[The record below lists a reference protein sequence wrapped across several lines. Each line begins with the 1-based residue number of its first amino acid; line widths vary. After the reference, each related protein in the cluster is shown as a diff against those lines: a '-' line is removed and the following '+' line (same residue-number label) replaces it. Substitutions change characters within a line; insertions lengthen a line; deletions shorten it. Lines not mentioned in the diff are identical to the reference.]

1 MTTLQSHGLT
11 ESALELLLDEDSIRD
26 LFLDATEE
34 LDQLNLHNPE
44 LDAVKVSCVTSPVGP
59 LLLGA
64 NDRHLICLQFME
76 IDGCLKQLIKLQH
89 QFGKPLRTG
98 SHRLLAQAEQEL
110 TDYFANKRKQFTVP
124 LKPSGT
130 AFQLKVW
137 SALQQIPYGST
148 WSYEDIASQIGQ
160 PTASRAVGLAN
171 GANPIAIIIPCHR
184 VIRKGGNIGGYG
196 GGLWRKERL
205 LHLEEGS

>member
-26 LFLDATEE
+26 LFLDAMEE
-34 LDQLNLHNPE
+34 LDQMNLHNPQ
-44 LDAVKVSCVTSPVGP
+44 LNAVKVDCIISPVGP

-64 NDRHLICLQFME
+64 NDRHLVCLQFME
-76 IDGCLKQLIKLQH
+76 VDGCLKQLIRLQH
-89 QFGKPLRTG
+89 QFGKPLRMG
-98 SHRLLAQAEQEL
+98 AHRILPQAIQEL
-110 TDYFANKRKQFTVP
+110 NEYFANKRKQFTVP
-124 LKPSGT
+124 LKASGT
-130 AFQLKVW
+130 AFQQKVW
-137 SALQQIPYGST
+137 NALQQIPYGST

>member
-1 MTTLQSHGLT
+1 MTTLQSNGLT
-11 ESALELLLDEDSIRD
+11 ESALELLLDEESIRD

-64 NDRHLICLQFME
+64 NDRHLICLQFLE
-76 IDGCLKQLIKLQH
+76 IDGCLKQLIRLQH

-98 SHRLLAQAEQEL
+98 PHRLLAQAEQEL
-110 TDYFANKRKQFTVP
+110 ADYFANKRKQFSVP
-124 LKPSGT
+124 LKASGT
-130 AFQLKVW
+130 AFQQKVW
-137 SALQQIPYGST
+137 NALQQIPYGST